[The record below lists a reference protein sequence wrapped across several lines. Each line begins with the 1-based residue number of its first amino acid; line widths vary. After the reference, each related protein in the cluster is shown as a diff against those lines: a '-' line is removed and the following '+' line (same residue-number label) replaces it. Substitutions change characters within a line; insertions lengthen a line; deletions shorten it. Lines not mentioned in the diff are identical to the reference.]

1 MASDAREDWTHDVA
15 GIAAL
20 ADPLRRTLYRYVARS
35 PEPVGREEAAR
46 AAGVP
51 VPTARFHL
59 DRMVDDGLLEV
70 DFRRLT
76 GRSGPGAGRPAK
88 LYRRAARTFAVSLP
102 ERHYDLL
109 SEVLADAAAASIE
122 GRVPVDEVAPAV
134 ARRRGR
140 GLGEE
145 RARDVAGE
153 VGEGRPLEGLAAVLE
168 DVGYEPRV
176 EDSRMV
182 LENCPFDRV
191 AREHTALVCGLN
203 LDFVC
208 GVVEGLGCA
217 DVHAT
222 LEPSPGRCC
231 VSARQGRGARDAP
244 GPGAP

>member
-1 MASDAREDWTHDVA
+1 MADEQPPAEQDDVA

-20 ADPLRRTLYRYVARS
+20 ADPLRRRLYRYVVRS

-59 DRMVDDGLLEV
+59 DRMVADGLLEAE
-70 DFRRLT
+70 FRRLT

-88 LYRRAARTFAVSLP
+88 LYRRADRTFAVSLP

-122 GRVPVDEVAPAV
+122 RRVPVDAVAAEV

-140 GLGEE
+140 SLGEE
-145 RARDVAGE
+145 RRPGAAGDHPLDV
-153 VGEGRPLEGLAAVLE
+153 LAATLE
-168 DVGYEPRV
+168 EVGYEPRV
-176 EDSRMV
+176 EDARMV

-191 AREHTALVCGLN
+191 ARDHTALVCGLN
-203 LDFVC
+203 LDFVG
-208 GVVEGLGCA
+208 GVVEGLGCVA
-217 DVHAT
+217 VHTT

-231 VSARQGRGARDAP
+231 VSARVAAEN
-244 GPGAP
+244 A

>member
-1 MASDAREDWTHDVA
+1 MAEEQPDRRVDDVA

-20 ADPLRRTLYRYVARS
+20 ADPLRRRLYEYVARS

-59 DRMVDDGLLEV
+59 DRMVADGLLEV
-70 DFRRLT
+70 EFRRLT

-88 LYRRAARTFAVSLP
+88 LYRRADRTFSVSLP

-122 GRVPVDEVAPAV
+122 ARVPVDEVAPAV
-134 ARRRGR
+134 ARSRGQR
-140 GLGEE
+140 LGQA
-145 RARDVAGE
+145 RATDTAAD
-153 VGEGRPLEGLAAVLE
+153 RPLETLAATLDE
-168 DVGYEPRV
+168 VGYEPRV
-176 EDSRMV
+176 EDARMV

-203 LDFVC
+203 LDFVG
-208 GVVEGLGCA
+208 GVVEGLGCVG
-217 DVHAT
+217 VHAT
-222 LEPSPGRCC
+222 LEPAPGRCC
-231 VSARQGRGARDAP
+231 VSARWEPGARDVP

>member
-1 MASDAREDWTHDVA
+1 MAEELHPADRDDVA

-20 ADPLRRTLYRYVARS
+20 ADPLRRRLYRYVARS

-46 AAGVP
+46 AVDVR

-70 DFRRLT
+70 EFRRLT

-88 LYRRAARTFAVSLP
+88 LYRRADRTFAVSLP

-122 GRVPVDEVAPAV
+122 RRVPVDEVAPDV
-134 ARRRGR
+134 ARLRGR
-140 GLGEE
+140 SLGED
-145 RARDVAGE
+145 RADRTAADH
-153 VGEGRPLEGLAAVLE
+153 PLEGRAATLVE
-168 DVGYEPRV
+168 VGYEPRL

-203 LDFVC
+203 LDFVG
-208 GVVEGLGCA
+208 GVVEGLGCVG
-217 DVHAT
+217 VHTT

-231 VSARQGRGARDAP
+231 VSARREAES
-244 GPGAP
+244 